1 MSTSVN
7 VSKTTI
13 YIIAVVVII
22 VAFVLLGGGTW
33 LQGIGHRGGR
43 TLDMSQINWVQVLIA
58 MAIGFVLGLVVGK
71 RRW

>member
-7 VSKTTI
+7 VSRTTI
-13 YIIAVVVII
+13 YVIAVVVII
-22 VAFVLLGGGTW
+22 VAFLLLGGGAW
-33 LQGIGHRGGR
+33 LQGLGHRGVGSMN
-43 TLDMSQINWVQVLIA
+43 MSQINWIQVLIA